1 MEKEV
6 HQCEED
12 NTQYDILQKFLTLLQ
27 GHMMLETFKKQKIV
41 RYIQMLKVVAY
52 KEVHNSAL
60 AADMANEVLSC
71 HIDRKD
77 PPQKTEIAVEN
88 WEDKLTLLKLN
99 NDKFW
104 IRINLQLMVFYSFF
118 T

>member
-52 KEVHNSAL
+52 KEVHNSGL
-60 AADMANEVLSC
+60 IPISSDEFDI
-71 HIDRKD
+71 H
-77 PPQKTEIAVEN
+77 Q
-88 WEDKLTLLKLN
+88 
-99 NDKFW
+99 FG
-104 IRINLQLMVFYSFF
+104 YSIYAIGFQSLI
-118 T
+118 